1 MIYLITAALIS
12 IVVAI
17 VFFRH
22 FSERGM
28 NKPDLHVDRH
38 HDDEHLG
45 EEHNEPERAVKLHE
59 EDIKE
64 FGIEVEE
71 AGRGTLT
78 IQLELPGEITPNAD
92 RLAHIVPRAAGVV
105 VSVFKSEG
113 ERVRTGEL
121 LAVLDSRELADVK
134 ASYLAAIK
142 RTEIA
147 RTNAEREKELWKKR
161 ISPELDYLEARRIL
175 DESTIELN
183 SVEQKLHAYG
193 LSDEYLRQLPL
204 QPDMTYTR
212 YELRAPFEG
221 TIIEKHITIGEV
233 LREDSQ
239 AFVIADLSSVWVNI
253 SVYQKD
259 MASLRKGQSVSVSAG
274 ADIPDARGTIS
285 FISPITGQ
293 DTRTAI
299 ARVVLPNPTGVLRP
313 GLFVTVRIAV
323 DAVSVPILIPR
334 SALVSEDGGTEV
346 FVQTEEGFTPQSV
359 TLGRRSDTDVEV
371 VSGLAPGQRYVTKGV
386 FTLKAQMSKGTFGD
400 GHNH

>member
-1 MIYLITAALIS
+1 
-12 IVVAI
+12 
-17 VFFRH
+17 
-22 FSERGM
+22 M

-259 MASLRKGQSVSVSAG
+259 MASLRKGQSVS
-274 ADIPDARGTIS
+274 
-285 FISPITGQ
+285 
-293 DTRTAI
+293 
-299 ARVVLPNPTGVLRP
+299 
-313 GLFVTVRIAV
+313 
-323 DAVSVPILIPR
+323 
-334 SALVSEDGGTEV
+334 
-346 FVQTEEGFTPQSV
+346 
-359 TLGRRSDTDVEV
+359 
-371 VSGLAPGQRYVTKGV
+371 
-386 FTLKAQMSKGTFGD
+386 
-400 GHNH
+400 